1 MKATA
6 KKEYRYMVEDIST
19 GKQYLLN
26 ETEREAIIKQISK
39 GKFEGHVGEFS
50 YKVNLYI
57 SPNNS
62 NILTEKAKK
71 FTYKYITEHLLNHG
85 VTFCTTS
92 NQTISL
98 WRGDYGLSITDL
110 KSFKAPLLKNGR
122 STFIC
127 IDMNVRIEFTYEP
140 IINEHIA
147 ESYAKGTYIT
157 YITGQ

>member
-1 MKATA
+1 MTETNIIKR
-6 KKEYRYMVEDIST
+6 EYKYMVEDIIT
-19 GKQYLLN
+19 GDHYSLT
-26 ETEREAIIKQISK
+26 ETEREFLVKRISR
-39 GKFEGHVGEFS
+39 GYLEGRIGDFL
-50 YKVNLYI
+50 YRVNLYI

-98 WRGDYGLSITDL
+98 WRGDYGLSIADL

-127 IDMNVRIEFTYEP
+127 IDMNVKVVFTYKP
-140 IINEHIA
+140 
-147 ESYAKGTYIT
+147 
-157 YITGQ
+157 